1 MPYSARMQ
9 QSHLYSVYFAPR
21 GLTRMADL
29 GMQIAQQYLSP
40 FDKLIGIIGE
50 AGSGKSMLVKGMF
63 PGLEL
68 TNDDEGVNVRPLPIL
83 HLDTGA
89 FYSPHTYHLDIRFES
104 AFTQMWQLKDAI
116 LEAIDA
122 GKRVVVE
129 HFDLIFPILGVN
141 AHLLIGVGSEIIVT
155 RPNMFGPEPQDIA
168 DNVFHTIHDRKM
180 AHSAEDL
187 CGHILESHGINRFTH
202 RDVKHGFI
210 LVFDEKPNID
220 LMALEMMPQPPV
232 ERTAANPWPEWPRVL
247 KVDYGQTECIAKFGK
262 DPRVY
267 QTTVKEFYRNE
278 AGQVCGALIARL
290 ESKVV
295 DGRRMMVPTGEEFSV
310 ECDLVL
316 IAAGF
321 LGCESYVAEA
331 FGVDMTPRGN
341 VADVKYATSQ
351 PKVFVCGDMRRGQSL
366 VVWALREGRDTAAVV
381 DESLMGYTN
390 L

>member
-129 HFDLIFPILGVN
+129 HFDLIYPILGVN
-141 AHLLIGVGSEIIVT
+141 AHLLIGVGSEISSPDLICSALNLKTLLIVYST
-155 RPNMFGPEPQDIA
+155 PSTTERWPIPQ
-168 DNVFHTIHDRKM
+168 
-180 AHSAEDL
+180 
-187 CGHILESHGINRFTH
+187 
-202 RDVKHGFI
+202 
-210 LVFDEKPNID
+210 
-220 LMALEMMPQPPV
+220 
-232 ERTAANPWPEWPRVL
+232 RT
-247 KVDYGQTECIAKFGK
+247 C
-262 DPRVY
+262 
-267 QTTVKEFYRNE
+267 
-278 AGQVCGALIARL
+278 
-290 ESKVV
+290 
-295 DGRRMMVPTGEEFSV
+295 
-310 ECDLVL
+310 
-316 IAAGF
+316 
-321 LGCESYVAEA
+321 
-331 FGVDMTPRGN
+331 
-341 VADVKYATSQ
+341 
-351 PKVFVCGDMRRGQSL
+351 
-366 VVWALREGRDTAAVV
+366 AVI
-381 DESLMGYTN
+381 S
-390 L
+390 

>member
-68 TNDDEGVNVRPLPIL
+68 TNDDDGVNIRPLPL
-83 HLDTGA
+83 LQLGA
-89 FYSPHTYHLDIRFES
+89 GAVYSPHAYHLGVRFES

-129 HFDLIFPILGVN
+129 HFDLIYPILGVN

-168 DNVFHTIHDRKM
+168 DSVFHTIHDRKM

-187 CGHILESHGINRFTH
+187 CGHILEANGITRFAH

-210 LVFDEKPNID
+210 LVFDEKPD
-220 LMALEMMPQPPV
+220 LDLRALEMDAM
-232 ERTAANPWPEWPRVL
+232 AAIQMDLPISYVDDKHISIGNDLYHCTGPRMHV
-247 KVDYGQTECIAKFGK
+247 G
-262 DPRVY
+262 
-267 QTTVKEFYRNE
+267 
-278 AGQVCGALIARL
+278 
-290 ESKVV
+290 S
-295 DGRRMMVPTGEEFSV
+295 TGEIKNFALLHEFMEDPITKEYYLVGVVSSKGELRANDLNRIHV
-310 ECDLVL
+310 ED
-316 IAAGF
+316 
-321 LGCESYVAEA
+321 
-331 FGVDMTPRGN
+331 
-341 VADVKYATSQ
+341 
-351 PKVFVCGDMRRGQSL
+351 
-366 VVWALREGRDTAAVV
+366 
-381 DESLMGYTN
+381 
-390 L
+390 

>member
-9 QSHLYSVYFAPR
+9 QSHLYSVFFAPR

-29 GMQIAQQYLSP
+29 GMQIGQQYLSP

-68 TNDDEGVNVRPLPIL
+68 TNDDEGVNIRPLPL
-83 HLDTGA
+83 LQLDSGA

-129 HFDLIFPILGVN
+129 HFDLIYPILGIN

-168 DNVFHTIHDRKM
+168 DSVFHTIHDRKM

-187 CGHILESHGINRFTH
+187 CGHILEAHGISRFAH

-210 LVFDEKPNID
+210 LTFDEKPD
-220 LMALEMMPQPPV
+220 LDLVALEMDAK
-232 ERTAANPWPEWPRVL
+232 AAIQMDLPISYVDDKHISIGDDIYHCTGPRMHV
-247 KVDYGQTECIAKFGK
+247 G
-262 DPRVY
+262 
-267 QTTVKEFYRNE
+267 
-278 AGQVCGALIARL
+278 
-290 ESKVV
+290 S
-295 DGRRMMVPTGEEFSV
+295 TGEIKNFALLHEFMEDPITKEYYLVGVVSTKGELRTNDLNRIRV
-310 ECDLVL
+310 ED
-316 IAAGF
+316 
-321 LGCESYVAEA
+321 
-331 FGVDMTPRGN
+331 
-341 VADVKYATSQ
+341 
-351 PKVFVCGDMRRGQSL
+351 
-366 VVWALREGRDTAAVV
+366 
-381 DESLMGYTN
+381 
-390 L
+390 